1 MRQRPRSSASIK
13 ESRAKSKRVS
23 EAADSR
29 PQEMSAP
36 VVPRAPVASGNAAD
50 LDNRPIGTEAVARAI
65 EKRRAAKDQLA
76 PQEREARAEN
86 IKGAAKGLT
95 IEEARD
101 LIGTAVENVVS
112 GQVLEQIAEMPDDK
126 RTTCIA
132 ELKKQAE
139 LHRTTI
145 DAHTPERQAFVDVV
159 ERLPLIDAAW
169 ACEVASFVWA
179 GTFESTALQAAYEER
194 GHGEHQAQP

>member
-1 MRQRPRSSASIK
+1 MTQRPRSSASTR
-13 ESRAKSKRVS
+13 RAAQKVS
-23 EAADSR
+23 GVKEAADR
-29 PQEMSAP
+29 QPQEASAP
-36 VVPRAPVASGNAAD
+36 VVPRATAASGNAGD
-50 LDNRPIGTEAVARAI
+50 VDNRPIGTEAVARAI
-65 EKRRAAKDQLA
+65 EKWRAAKDQIA

-86 IKGAAKGLT
+86 IKRTAKGLT

-101 LIGTAVENVVS
+101 LIGTAVDNVVR

-126 RTTCIA
+126 RPTCIA

-139 LHRTTI
+139 LHRATI
-145 DAHTPERQAFVDVV
+145 NAHTPERQAFVNAV

-179 GTFESTALQAAYEER
+179 GTFESMHRDSYEER
-194 GHGEHQAQP
+194 GHGAHQAQP